1 MADDSGKKDD
11 GEKGKRQDPQ
21 PILLSAAQAQNIP
34 ESILSHRRFDQKP
47 KVYEGAPQDAAEE
60 DLAALSDVTTTQRVS
75 HLSRRYRRRMGDMD
89 AAEQTNAWL
98 VSFTDVMALML
109 TFYVLLFSMHEPTQK
124 EWSEVA
130 VALQKE
136 FNKYYGA
143 SHYRGLQDSLSLEKT
158 SFKNALELSYITPIL
173 EDFVAQNQSLDD
185 VTVVARDK
193 FVVLQ
198 VPLNHLFEN
207 NSNKLSEGGEKLVYD
222 LSEMLSRIRNKIEI
236 VAFAETDASPPEDGM
251 KSAWELSMN
260 RAAEVAAILENVGY
274 NKNVTIRGHVYGGA
288 ESQAAGSVSGRPA
301 QRIEIVVMNH
311 GNDQDIVFAQ

>member
-1 MADDSGKKDD
+1 MADDSDKKDNVD
-11 GEKGKRQDPQ
+11 KGKGQGPQ
-21 PILLSAAQAQNIP
+21 PILSSSVQAQNMP
-34 ESILSHRRFDQKP
+34 ESILSHRRFDQAP
-47 KVYEGAPQDAAEE
+47 KVYEGTPQDVAGEKHA
-60 DLAALSDVTTTQRVS
+60 DIDVTTTQRVS

-89 AAEQTNAWL
+89 AAGQTNAWL

-109 TFYVLLFSMHEPTQK
+109 TFYVLLFSMQEPTQK

-143 SHYRGLQDSLSLEKT
+143 SHYRGLQDNISLEKA

-185 VTVVARDK
+185 VTVLARAR

-207 NSNKLSEGGEKLVYD
+207 DKNTLSEGGEKLVYD

-236 VAFAETDASPPEDGM
+236 VAFAETDAVSQEDGM

-274 NKNVTIRGHVYGGA
+274 NKNVTIRGHVYGRA
-288 ESQAAGSVSGRPA
+288 EDQAAGSVSGRPA